1 MPPKKIITLFLL
13 TCGIFIIADFASAG
27 VISSGVQSFGN
38 QIFGGSTT
46 QSLPVMV
53 ALIIKSLLGLLGIV
67 AVIMILYAGYLYL
80 TSAGKDEPIK
90 RAKSILLTSV
100 IGLIIIFCAYALA
113 SFVFQAISNAVGE
126 AGGGT
131 GAGGGGNEDGG
142 GGEGTPVIPT
152 PGD

>member
-13 TCGIFIIADFASAG
+13 TCGIFIMANFASAG
-27 VISSGVQSFGN
+27 VISSGVQSFGG
-38 QIFGGSTT
+38 QVFGGSTT
-46 QSLPVMV
+46 QSLPVMA

-113 SFVFQAISNAVGE
+113 SFVFQAISNATGE

-131 GAGGGGNEDGG
+131 GAGGGG
-142 GGEGTPVIPT
+142 GTPSET
-152 PGD
+152 PGETPPEPGQE